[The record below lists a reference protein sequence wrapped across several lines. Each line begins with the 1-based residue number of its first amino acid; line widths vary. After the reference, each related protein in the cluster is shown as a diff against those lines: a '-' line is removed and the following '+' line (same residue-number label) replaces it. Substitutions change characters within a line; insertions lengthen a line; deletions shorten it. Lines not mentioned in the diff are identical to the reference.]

1 MENHFITKIYI
12 EKVRHLKDIN
22 IDISERKKKH
32 LIFTG
37 KNGSG
42 KTSVLNSIKS
52 YLKSIEEENYYD
64 LLNTYKSI
72 DLSLEALNDINSD
85 SNMTDSQKLAYSKD
99 INQDIIAS
107 KELKNKYE
115 GELKLSFNSNKE
127 LLEKYKAGEFILDYF
142 DSHRMTR
149 VQLPT
154 GVEKIILNENY
165 KIEEKLNSMFV
176 KYLVDLKTQQAF
188 AQNEGDV
195 RVVENIKIWFERFE
209 NSLRLLLDDEG
220 LKLKFDYKNYNF
232 EIIQTDRE
240 PYGFNE
246 LSDGYSAILNIIMDL
261 ILRMEKKKREIY
273 DVEGI
278 VLIDEIETH
287 LHIELQ
293 KKIMPFLT
301 DFFPNIQFIITT
313 HSPFVLSSLD
323 NAVIYDLEKRIKVED
338 LSSYSYEGIVEG
350 YFDVDKYS
358 DEIKE
363 KLLRYEQLVNDVDIT
378 DKEKDEML
386 DLRQY
391 LKDISIKLAPELV
404 YKFRDI
410 ELKRRGGKHD

>member
-1 MENHFITKIYI
+1 MDDLENHFITKIYI
-12 EKVRHLKDIN
+12 EKVRHLKDIT

-72 DLSLEALNDINSD
+72 DLSLEALNDIKSD
-85 SNMTDSQKLAYSKD
+85 SNITDSQKLAYSKD

-107 KELKNKYE
+107 KELQSRY
-115 GELKLSFNSNKE
+115 
-127 LLEKYKAGEFILDYF
+127 
-142 DSHRMTR
+142 
-149 VQLPT
+149 
-154 GVEKIILNENY
+154 
-165 KIEEKLNSMFV
+165 
-176 KYLVDLKTQQAF
+176 
-188 AQNEGDV
+188 EGDV
-195 RVVENIKIWFERFE
+195 SVVENIKRWFERFE

-232 EIIQTDRE
+232 EIIQTERE

-261 ILRMEKKKREIY
+261 ILRMEKKKRAIY

-378 DKEKDEML
+378 DIEKEDF
-386 DLRQY
+386 Q
-391 LKDISIKLAPELV
+391 
-404 YKFRDI
+404 
-410 ELKRRGGKHD
+410 